1 MAGLSLS
8 EFELKVSEL
17 ADIESIVKHLPAFA
31 NYDSARIRAV
41 AGSVRE
47 LLDEDE
53 GMEAL
58 CGMIK
63 QALPPGLSKTAYAV
77 CCDVP
82 ATGAFKRQRELSFL
96 LELRQDL
103 DVDRLT
109 AAAIDNGCA
118 GPVTLNSAFSL
129 CACPKGAHATSSFM
143 LVLRAE

>member
-1 MAGLSLS
+1 MNSLHSSNSLCTPQDALVAAMAGLSLS

-96 LELRQDL
+96 LHSSNSLR
-103 DVDRLT
+103 
-109 AAAIDNGCA
+109 
-118 GPVTLNSAFSL
+118 
-129 CACPKGAHATSSFM
+129 TSPGS
-143 LVLRAE
+143 